1 MFQGQSDRRSNALCW
16 KGLRNTLLLLA
27 LLTLT
32 VPLSACRTAAQD
44 APTSGESTE
53 QNTPPAAPTARPTRE
68 FSEIRP
74 AAVAGAFYPADPAQV
89 RGVLHQYLDPVQ
101 KVDGAPIALIV
112 PHAGWAYSGQV
123 AAVAYKQIESV
134 AYDTIVIIG
143 PNHTDPTF
151 DAISVYA
158 QGAFETPLGLLP
170 IDEGLAAELLDA
182 HEDILFDRDVHQ
194 EEHSIEVQLPFLQ
207 WVCDD
212 CAIVPILIGQPTPE
226 NLDILTAALVDT
238 LRDRRALVIASSDLS
253 HYPNYEDAVRVDTQ
267 SLVTI
272 ESMDDEQLSA
282 VMAAQMAQQVP
293 GLVTCACGAGPIIVA
308 MRVAQALGADHVRIL
323 GYANSGDVSGDRSRV
338 VGYGAVMFWQWQP
351 PQFSENQRT
360 ELLSIARATMEGH
373 LATGETPA
381 LPPSA
386 DPELNR
392 PLGAFVTLTLDGEL
406 RGCIGHMMGDTP
418 LYQTVAQAAVDAAT
432 GDPRFPPLPAIQA
445 KDVEIEISVLSPFK
459 RVRDVHDE
467 DQIQVGRHGL
477 YLLYGQQR
485 GVLLPQVPVAQGWD
499 RAEFLEQICLKAGLP
514 TACWEQATLYTFT
527 AQVFGEDE
535 HH

>member
-1 MFQGQSDRRSNALCW
+1 M
-16 KGLRNTLLLLA
+16 LLLA

-32 VPLSACRTAAQD
+32 VPLSACRAPAQ
-44 APTSGESTE
+44 ATPTSGEPTE
-53 QNTPPAAPTARPTRE
+53 QPTPPAAPTARPTRD

-89 RGVLHQYLDPVQ
+89 RSILHQYLDPIPR
-101 KVDGAPIALIV
+101 VDGSPMALIV
-112 PHAGWAYSGQV
+112 PHAGWVYSGQV
-123 AAVAYKQIESV
+123 AAVAYRQIQGV
-134 AYDTIVIIG
+134 DYDTIVIIG

-158 QGAFETPLGLLP
+158 QGAFQTPLGPMP
-170 IDEGLAAELLDA
+170 IDEALAAELLQA
-182 HEDILFDRDVHQ
+182 HERILFDRDVHL

-226 NLDILTAALVDT
+226 NLDILTEALVDT
-238 LRDRRALVIASSDLS
+238 LRDRRALVVASSDLS
-253 HYPNYEDAVRVDTQ
+253 HYPNYEDAVRVDSR
-267 SLVTI
+267 SLVTV
-272 ESMDDEQLSA
+272 ESMDHAQVSA

-323 GYANSGDVSGDRSRV
+323 SYANSGDVSGDHSRV
-338 VGYGAVMFWQWQP
+338 VGYGAVMFWRWQP
-351 PQFSENQRT
+351 TQFTESQRT
-360 ELLSIARATMEGH
+360 QLLSLARAGLEEQ
-373 LATGETPA
+373 LATSKTSAIAPF
-381 LPPSA
+381 A

-406 RGCIGHMMGDTP
+406 RGCIGHMVGDAP
-418 LYQTVAQAAVDAAT
+418 LYQTVVRAAVDAAT
-432 GDPRFPPLPAIQA
+432 EDPRFPPLPAAQVKA
-445 KDVEIEISVLSPFK
+445 VEIEISVLSPLK
-459 RVRDVHDE
+459 RVRDVHDQDE
-467 DQIQVGRHGL
+467 IQVGRHGL

-527 AQVFGEDE
+527 AQVFSENE
-535 HH
+535 QH